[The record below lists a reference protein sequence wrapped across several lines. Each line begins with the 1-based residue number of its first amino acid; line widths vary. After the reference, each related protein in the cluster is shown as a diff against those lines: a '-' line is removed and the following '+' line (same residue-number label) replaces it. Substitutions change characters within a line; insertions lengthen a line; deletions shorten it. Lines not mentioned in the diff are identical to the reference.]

1 MKILL
6 KNATIINEKSSFHNQ
21 KLDLLIVDGI
31 LSKIENNIDSD
42 ADKIIELIDLHV
54 SSGWFDPN
62 VSFGEPGFEERETL
76 KNGLFTAAKS
86 GFTHVEYRN
95 LSNGISAIH
104 SGWKI

>member
-42 ADKIIELIDLHV
+42 A
-54 SSGWFDPN
+54 
-62 VSFGEPGFEERETL
+62 
-76 KNGLFTAAKS
+76 KN
-86 GFTHVEYRN
+86 N
-95 LSNGISAIH
+95 
-104 SGWKI
+104 